1 MPNGMYGGVRGE
13 RKSPLLD
20 CAILRIYMEK
30 FNAGKTK
37 YLKYV
42 NWLLE
47 KIIHEKHIK
56 EPIDWNGV
64 KEILLID
71 YNAIGDV
78 VMLTPFLNTVRENA
92 PSAKITLVCRY
103 LAEDVLS
110 NQGLVDTFI
119 TSDRR
124 WFSTRHHVLRDIF
137 EALITIHKCRRTNF
151 DIALEPRGD
160 LRDIYLMHFVK
171 ANRKAGYT
179 HTGGAYMMT
188 DPVDADSNITH
199 MIDEKMYFLKMLGCA
214 VEEGKFVPKLHLSK
228 WQTVDNEKFLAAEG
242 LKNQMIIGVHPAA
255 SLNLKEWDGF
265 EDLIHRLHQ
274 EVQTARFLVFVD
286 DRYSERYLKLFEE
299 LEDIKEHCVFVY
311 EDIRTYIQR
320 VAVCDLMI
328 CNDSSAGHIAAAYGI
343 DVHVIFGPVLPEL
356 AKPYSEAN
364 VYTYENK
371 EVQCRPCNIRGCEH
385 QKECLKSI
393 SVDQVLKG
401 VMNAMKERKEV

>member
-1 MPNGMYGGVRGE
+1 
-13 RKSPLLD
+13 
-20 CAILRIYMEK
+20 MEK

-42 NWLLE
+42 NWILE
-47 KIIHEKHIK
+47 KFIHEKHIK
-56 EPIDWNGV
+56 EPIDWNGA
-64 KEILLID
+64 KEILIID

-78 VMLTPFLNTVRENA
+78 VMLTPFLNSVRENA
-92 PSAKITLVCRY
+92 PSAKITLVCRC

-124 WFSTRHHVLRDIF
+124 WFSTRHHVLRDIC
-137 EALITIHKCRRTNF
+137 EALITIHKCRRITF
-151 DIALEPRGD
+151 DIVLEPRGD
-160 LRDIYLMHFVK
+160 LRDIYLMHFIK
-171 ANRKAGYT
+171 ADRKAGYT

-188 DPVDADSNITH
+188 DPVDADSAITH
-199 MIDEKMYFLKMLGCA
+199 MIDEKMYFLKMLGCK
-214 VEEGKFVPKLHLSK
+214 VDESNFVPKLELTK
-228 WQTVDNEKFLAAEG
+228 WQIADNEKFLLAHG

-255 SLNLKEWDGF
+255 SIDLKEWEGF
-265 EDLIHRLHQ
+265 GSLIHNIHNN
-274 EVQTARFLVFVD
+274 VPTAKFVVFVD
-286 DRYSERYLKLFEE
+286 ENKGDLYSKLLHD
-299 LEDIKEHCVFVY
+299 LEDIKESCVY
-311 EDIRTYIQR
+311 IKEDIKTYIQR
-320 VAVCDLMI
+320 VAICNIMI
-328 CNDSSAGHIAAAYGI
+328 CNDSGAGHIAGAFGM

-371 EVQCRPCNIRGCEH
+371 EVLCRPCNIRGCEH

-393 SVDQVLKG
+393 SVNQVLEG